1 MGRIGESTEFWN
13 LNDTKFFFLTGGKAS
28 VILQMILSNDNSLKH
43 MPSKTNPQFIS
54 FLKEQGLRRTSG
66 REEVFR
72 EAVATGDHFEPEEL
86 AYRLRKKGSR
96 ISKATV
102 YRTLPLLVKAGLIK
116 EVIHGEKHHHYE
128 PIHGEKQHDHLICL
142 ECGKIV
148 EFEEEELREIERKIC
163 EKNRFRPQKIVVEI
177 FGYCGKCQ

>member
-1 MGRIGESTEFWN
+1 MP
-13 LNDTKFFFLTGGKAS
+13 TKE
-28 VILQMILSNDNSLKH
+28 
-43 MPSKTNPQFIS
+43 NPQFLNY
-54 FLKEQGLRRTSG
+54 LKQEGLKWTSG
-66 REEVFR
+66 REKVFR
-72 EAVATGDHFEPEEL
+72 EAVATEGHFEAEEL

-128 PIHGEKQHDHLICL
+128 PICGESQHDHLICL

-148 EFEEEELREIERKIC
+148 EFEEEPLREIEEKIC
-163 EKNRFRPQKIVVEI
+163 KKHHFQPQKIVMEI
-177 FGYCGKCQ
+177 FGHCKKCQ